1 MDAPFTKKKKSE
13 IGVDMTPGYVQ
24 RKWQIPQ
31 TPLKPV
37 DLMKGVG
44 RGRRSAPRP
53 GEVSTPET
61 APKVNPM
68 PRTAV
73 SKPSVVPKAQNTN
86 SQTPAKATKG
96 KKFVYAAARHCIVKV
111 DYRNYQKGKGANK
124 GNTNLVSARLAPFM
138 KKNGGTTVGAQ
149 VGYIRRE
156 EAMEGALFTV
166 RGNSFIAYNG
176 AEAIYL
182 FGEDPTMTV
191 ILSPEDPGADLTEL
205 TKRFM
210 KDIYNN
216 HVEEPPRFW
225 CAAVHGNTEHKHV
238 HIILSTIGE
247 TGKDARLN
255 YNYVHSG
262 RLQTDVS
269 EILTEIQGGRSWN
282 ETLKANKK
290 KKNVVLLTSL
300 DEVIFKHVEMQ
311 EDGTGKFLLKSL
323 DEPGKEND
331 GKKPKKDLKKYVENR
346 LKKLKRA
353 GFVYNTDDRSGT
365 WFFKPG
371 TFAKL
376 RRIDYAEIFGL
387 TESEMNDMIIDS
399 ELTPAY
405 AGTIIESAEKDKNNM
420 LFMIKDDEGKIHLR
434 REYVKETDDKERLKN
449 LDAVTIGAFKKGYM
463 AKIQGRSK

>member
-1 MDAPFTKKKKSE
+1 MDAPFKKSKKTE
-13 IGVDMTPGYVQ
+13 IGVDMTPGYAK
-24 RKWQIPQ
+24 RKMEMPQ

-53 GEVSTPET
+53 SEVSAPEP
-61 APKVNPM
+61 APKVKPM
-68 PRTAV
+68 PRTNA
-73 SKPSVVPKAQNTN
+73 SKPSSVPKVQKTN
-86 SQTPAKATKG
+86 SQTPAKAKG
-96 KKFVYAAARHCIVKV
+96 KKFVYAAARNCIVKV
-111 DYRNYQKGKGANK
+111 DYRNYQKGKGSAA

-138 KKNGGTTVGAQ
+138 KQNGGTTVGAQ

-182 FGEDPTMTV
+182 FGDDPTMTV

-225 CAAVHGNTEHKHV
+225 CAAVHGNTDHKHV

-247 TGKDARLN
+247 NGKDARIDSG
-255 YNYVHSG
+255 YVHSG

-269 EILTEIQGGRSWN
+269 NILTEIQGSRTWN
-282 ETLKANKK
+282 ETLKANKRK
-290 KKNVVLLTSL
+290 RNALLLTHL
-300 DEVIFKHVEMQ
+300 DEIMFKHIEMQ

-323 DEPGKEND
+323 EEPEKKNA
-331 GKKPKKDLKKYVENR
+331 GKKSKKTLKESVGRR
-346 LKKLKRA
+346 LQTLKSA
-353 GFVYNTDDRSGT
+353 GLVYNTDDRSGT

-371 TFAKL
+371 SFAKL
-376 RRIDYAEIFGL
+376 RRADYAEIFGL
-387 TESEMNDMIIDS
+387 AEAEINSMIIDS
-399 ELTPAY
+399 ELTGAY
-405 AGTIIESAEKDKNNM
+405 SGTIIESAEKDEKNM

-434 REYVKETDDKERLKN
+434 REYVKEAEDKERLTK
-449 LDAVTIGAFKKGYM
+449 LDSVSIGAFKKGYM
-463 AKIQGRSK
+463 GKIQGRSK